1 MPVSVHLL
9 FTHQQ
14 NNTLQCLSTEIE
26 MVQRIDIKI
35 SITIMISSSLLLLY
49 TRLYKLTVDTLIG
62 QEQTANKQ

>member
-1 MPVSVHLL
+1 MPVSEHLL

-35 SITIMISSSLLLLY
+35 SFTIMISSSLLLY

>member
-1 MPVSVHLL
+1 
-9 FTHQQ
+9 
-14 NNTLQCLSTEIE
+14 

-35 SITIMISSSLLLLY
+35 SFTIMISSSLLLY